1 MFGAD
6 FFQRKNIFW
15 KPTCLR
21 PIFLYDLGRERPLRS
36 RDWPHHPPTS
46 ARPSQHNGK
55 GRGEERRGWFRV
67 QRIRTKVAKKPRC
80 FPSLLFYPL
89 SDQRQQMA
97 SVECPFHYCASVGRG
112 RRRGRDSTNIV
123 ATSFSDAAT
132 EGRLILGR
140 AEKAINCSTFGGN
153 PYRAST

>member
-1 MFGAD
+1 MTWAERGHSGVGTGP
-6 FFQRKNIFW
+6 NH
-15 KPTCLR
+15 PHPR
-21 PIFLYDLGRERPLRS
+21 PP
-36 RDWPHHPPTS
+36 

-80 FPSLLFYPL
+80 FPSLLLYPL

-123 ATSFSDAAT
+123 ASSFSDAAT

-140 AEKAINCSTFGGN
+140 SRKGNNLLYLCGEIRTALLPSTLRGF
-153 PYRAST
+153 